1 MKKNIFFFFIL
12 IIFILTSCTYNVDR
26 NATTKLS
33 NVQITTKS
41 PKSVLTADE
50 VVELF
55 NEKFD
60 LFSEKCEYDADIVEE
75 SWYDDGSTNE
85 FEFSEKC
92 KYIDGK
98 INFANIQNDGAICL
112 WGNVCF
118 QLNSSGKIFNKLEWS
133 IEKYLDGQ
141 DPTLIRHI
149 DSYVNVEITETDNG
163 TEYVFKL
170 PDEVNIYALC
180 NREMKIIVDNNGN
193 LSCFESRQNLLQTY
207 EYEEGKTY
215 SFEQNDGTIE
225 KVTFNATENVQI
237 DLSQYEEELNKFDTS
252 K

>member
-1 MKKNIFFFFIL
+1 ME
-12 IIFILTSCTYNVDR
+12 R
-26 NATTKLS
+26 
-33 NVQITTKS
+33 
-41 PKSVLTADE
+41 
-50 VVELF
+50 
-55 NEKFD
+55 
-60 LFSEKCEYDADIVEE
+60 
-75 SWYDDGSTNE
+75 
-85 FEFSEKC
+85 
-92 KYIDGK
+92 
-98 INFANIQNDGAICL
+98 
-112 WGNVCF
+112 
-118 QLNSSGKIFNKLEWS
+118 S

-193 LSCFESRQNLLQTY
+193 LSYFESRQNFLQTY

-215 SFEQNDGTIE
+215 SFEQNNGTIE